1 MISDL
6 GMTSSRRC
14 LLVDAGT
21 SDDDAAWP
29 GSAGAAGTGIAGP
42 SAGTGVVMP

>member
-14 LLVDAGT
+14 LLVDDDA
-21 SDDDAAWP
+21 SDDAAEP
-29 GSAGAAGTGIAGP
+29 G
-42 SAGTGVVMP
+42 